1 MRAAGPIQK
10 FYWHNVP
17 LAAEKVTRGLPVSSF
32 NFLNLVGL
40 GGFEPP
46 TSSLGNFS
54 PYPKFGLAMIVFLL

>member
-46 TSSLGNFS
+46 TSSLGNCCSIHLSYS
-54 PYPKFGLAMIVFLL
+54 PTFPL